1 MTYEVNLTQYWRV
14 KNMSKIGTWVMTVQ
28 ESKAELSRLNPYDKH
43 SNKNNAARQ
52 YYVEYSNNRP
62 KSNSMVQL
70 RSS

>member
-1 MTYEVNLTQYWRV
+1 
-14 KNMSKIGTWVMTVQ
+14 MSKIGTWVMTVQ
-28 ESKAELSRLNPYDKH
+28 ESKAELSRLNPFDKH
-43 SNKNNAARQ
+43 SNKANAARQ

>member
-1 MTYEVNLTQYWRV
+1 
-14 KNMSKIGTWVMTVQ
+14 MSKIGSWISETQ
-28 ESKAELSRLNPYDKH
+28 ESKAQLAYINPYNRY
-43 SNKNNAARQ
+43 SNKDNTARQ

>member
-1 MTYEVNLTQYWRV
+1 
-14 KNMSKIGTWVMTVQ
+14 MSKIGSWISERQ
-28 ESKAELSRLNPYDKH
+28 ESKAQLAYVNPYNRH
-43 SNKNNAARQ
+43 SNKDNTARQ